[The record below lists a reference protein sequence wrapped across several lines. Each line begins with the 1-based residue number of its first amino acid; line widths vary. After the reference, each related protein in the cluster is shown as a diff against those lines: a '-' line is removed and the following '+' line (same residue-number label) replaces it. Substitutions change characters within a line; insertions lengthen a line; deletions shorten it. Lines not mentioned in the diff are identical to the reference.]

1 MTIALP
7 TAPQRRPARSGF
19 PWKSTWIIGSPP
31 KVGKSKFIE
40 GLWRTTGKLVL
51 HLDLENSAED
61 LDGCVQP
68 VGSLAELRAIAQ
80 QLRSN
85 CPYDA
90 IAIDTLDQINTW
102 AEEETCAE
110 LGVPVMGLPD
120 TGYGS
125 DWAKARAK
133 VLDLVNQFKMC
144 GKLLLLLV
152 HTKVEKGAFSGVN
165 IAVPQG
171 LGIALRGH
179 SQVIGYIYA
188 MERSGEVVRVISFTP
203 SDSTIAGS
211 RYAELNNR
219 HILIPLRDKDKD
231 GKGWSDWGGIMKL
244 FGEETNHGQ
253 SATAK

>member
-1 MTIALP
+1 MSISLP
-7 TAPQRRPARSGF
+7 TAPTKRPPRKGF
-19 PWKSTWIIGSPP
+19 PWRSTWIIGAPP
-31 KVGKSKFIE
+31 KCGKSKFVE
-40 GLWRTTGKLVL
+40 GLWKTTGKVVL
-51 HLDLENSAED
+51 HLDLEDSAED
-61 LDGCVQP
+61 LDGCIHRVR
-68 VGSLAELRAIAQ
+68 SIAELRSIAQ
-80 QLRSN
+80 QLRTA

-90 IAIDTLDQINTW
+90 IAIDTLDQVNTW

-110 LGVPVMGLPD
+110 LGQKAMGESE
-120 TGYGS
+120 GYGS
-125 DWAKARAK
+125 DWARARGK
-133 VLDLVNQFKMC
+133 VLDLINQFKMC
-144 GKLLLLLV
+144 EKLLLLIV

-219 HILIPLRDKDKD
+219 HILIPLREKDKD
-231 GKGWSDWGGIMKL
+231 GKGWSDWGGIMML
-244 FGEETNHGQ
+244 FGEGTKEA
-253 SATAK
+253 SA

>member
-1 MTIALP
+1 MIALP
-7 TAPQRRPARSGF
+7 TAPQHKPARSGF
-19 PWKSTWIIGSPP
+19 PWRSTWIIGAPP
-31 KVGKSKFIE
+31 KVGKSKFVE

-51 HLDLENSAED
+51 HLDLEDSAED
-61 LDGCVQP
+61 LNGCVHP
-68 VGSLAELRAIAQ
+68 VRSLADLRAIAI
-80 QLRSN
+80 QLRQE

-102 AEEETCAE
+102 CEEETCAE
-110 LGVPVMGLPD
+110 LGQKAMGESD
-120 TGYGS
+120 GYGS
-125 DWAKARAK
+125 DWARSRGK
-133 VLDLVNQFKMC
+133 VFDLINQFRMC
-144 GKLLLLLV
+144 GKLLLLIV

-231 GKGWSDWGGIMKL
+231 GRGWADWTGIMKL
-244 FGEETNHGQ
+244 FGEEAQH
-253 SATAK
+253 AAR